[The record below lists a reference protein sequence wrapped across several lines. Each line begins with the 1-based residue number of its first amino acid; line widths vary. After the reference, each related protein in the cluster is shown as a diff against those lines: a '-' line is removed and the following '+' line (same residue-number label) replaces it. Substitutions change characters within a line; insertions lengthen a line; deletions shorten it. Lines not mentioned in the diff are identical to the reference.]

1 MTHRKRKSSKIKWSL
16 FASFTAVTCLIM
28 ILFWVLQQLLLGTV
42 YEWTTRSQMRTLLY
56 EIDYSILESD
66 SFTEETAS
74 LAENAG
80 TAMTIYRVDG
90 NRYTPIV
97 AREERSGVLHQLEHE
112 HISALYEK
120 TREENGMLQDSF
132 GNLFDDKGF
141 SATQR
146 KNRILSA
153 SITTTKNGDTY
164 FILLDTTAVPVR
176 ALFHVMQNQLSFA
189 SVILLAVAAG
199 VAFLLARHIAG
210 PIERISA
217 KARKMSKGVYDI
229 DFSEKS
235 YQEIEE
241 LSDILNHTTEELSK
255 IDRMQKELIANI
267 SHDLR
272 TPLTMIVGYTEVMRD
287 IEGENTPEN
296 MQVVIDEATRLS
308 SLVNDL
314 LEISRI
320 QGGKAERKDERFDLT
335 ALTRDTVARYE
346 RLKQNGGF
354 TFAMEAEGPAFV
366 YADKNKITQVLCNLL
381 NNAINYSD
389 TRRHIVVRLI
399 EKEGVIRTEVIDH
412 GIGIPAENLENIWQR
427 YYRGEKTHRRG
438 VHGSGLGLSIV
449 REILDLH
456 GARYGVSSVVGEGST
471 FWFELPK
478 DDATLAPKCV

>member
-42 YEWTTRSQMRTLLY
+42 YEWTTRSQMRSLLY
-56 EIDYSILESD
+56 EIDISISESD
-66 SFTEETAS
+66 SFTEKVVT

-80 TAMTIYRVDG
+80 TAMTIYRIDG
-90 NRYTPIV
+90 TRYTPIV
-97 AREERSGVLHQLEHE
+97 VREEKNGVVQMLEDE
-112 HISALYEK
+112 HIESLYESA
-120 TREENGMLQDSF
+120 RDEDGMLQDTF
-132 GNLFDDKGF
+132 GNFFDDKSF
-141 SATQR
+141 SASQR
-146 KNRILSA
+146 KNRLLSTF
-153 SITTTKNGDTY
+153 ITATKNGDTY
-164 FILLDTTAVPVR
+164 FILLDATAVPVR

-189 SVILLAVAAG
+189 SAILLAVAAG

-335 ALTRDTVARYE
+335 ALTREIVARYE

-354 TFAMEAEGPAFV
+354 TFAIEAEGTAFV

-389 TRRHIVVRLI
+389 TRRHIVVRVI

-427 YYRGEKTHRRG
+427 YYRGEKSHRRG

-456 GARYGVSSVVGEGST
+456 DARYGVSSLVGEGST